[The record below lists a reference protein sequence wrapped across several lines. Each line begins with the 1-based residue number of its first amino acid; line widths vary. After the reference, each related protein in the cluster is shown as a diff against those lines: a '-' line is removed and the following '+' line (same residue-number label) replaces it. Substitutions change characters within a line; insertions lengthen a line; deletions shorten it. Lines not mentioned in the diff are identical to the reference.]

1 MRAIMPLVK
10 TLPLMMALSLM
21 MSQLPSMIGKANGAE
36 VIDTKHLTI
45 TKITD
50 GDSLRSGDIRI
61 RLHGIDAPEMR
72 QMCDHNGTYACGR
85 AAKAYL
91 ASFLEDGATVRC
103 DHLDTDRYK
112 RLVMR
117 CYHRG
122 IDISAAMVRA
132 GWALAYRRYAKDYI
146 ADEQEAKA
154 AKRGLWAGTFQTPE
168 AWRRAN

>member
-10 TLPLMMALSLM
+10 ALPLMMVLSLM

-36 VIDTKHLTI
+36 VIDTQRLTI

-72 QMCDHNGTYACGR
+72 QMCDHNGAYACGR
-85 AAKAYL
+85 AAQAYL
-91 ASFLEDGATVRC
+91 ASFLTDGATVRC
-103 DHLDTDRYK
+103 EHLDTDRYK

-117 CYHRG
+117 CYYRG